1 MNAMSLAGTR
11 DANRHRSMK
20 GFSLIELLIVVAI
33 ILIIAAIAIPNLLKS
48 KMVANEAS
56 AVESLRTIDTG
67 ETTYAATCPDI
78 GFSATLVELNTGALC
93 ASGKNIIDNILGG
106 GDPSSKAGYIFTYTV
121 AAPVGGINHAYTA
134 TGLPSTVGVTG
145 QRGFYTDQTDVV
157 RFTPNGIA
165 PTAASP
171 ALQ

>member
-1 MNAMSLAGTR
+1 MNSRPKDRTRNTARPGTMR
-11 DANRHRSMK
+11 

-48 KMVANEAS
+48 KMAANEAS

-67 ETTYAATCPDI
+67 ETTYAATCPDT
-78 GFSATLVELNTGALC
+78 GYSATLTELNTGAIC

-106 GDPSSKAGYIFTYTV
+106 SDPATKSGYQFTYAPTAV
-121 AAPVGGINHAYTA
+121 AGLNTA
-134 TGLPSTVGVTG
+134 FTITALPLVVGVTG
-145 QRGFYTDQTDVV
+145 QRGFYSDQTDLV
-157 RFTPNGIA
+157 RYSMDGTA
-165 PTAASP
+165 PTSASS

>member
-1 MNAMSLAGTR
+1 MKAMLKAGKR
-11 DANRHRSMK
+11 ASSCGRNMK

-67 ETTYAATCPDI
+67 ETTYAATCPSI

-106 GDPSSKAGYIFTYTV
+106 ADPSNKAGYVFTYTV
-121 AAPVGGINHAYTA
+121 LPIGGLNNAYTV

-157 RFTPNGIA
+157 RFTQTGVA

>member
-1 MNAMSLAGTR
+1 MNAILHIGKRSSTR
-11 DANRHRSMK
+11 GRRMK

-67 ETTYAATCPDI
+67 ETTYAASCPDI
-78 GFSATLVELNTGALC
+78 GFSATLVELNAGALC
-93 ASGKNIIDNILGG
+93 ASGRNIIDNILGG
-106 GDPSSKAGYIFTYTV
+106 ADPSSKAGYVFTYTV
-121 AAPVGGINHAYTA
+121 VPVGGLNNAYTL

-145 QRGFYTDQTDVV
+145 QRGFYSDQTDVV
-157 RFTPNGIA
+157 RFTLNGVA